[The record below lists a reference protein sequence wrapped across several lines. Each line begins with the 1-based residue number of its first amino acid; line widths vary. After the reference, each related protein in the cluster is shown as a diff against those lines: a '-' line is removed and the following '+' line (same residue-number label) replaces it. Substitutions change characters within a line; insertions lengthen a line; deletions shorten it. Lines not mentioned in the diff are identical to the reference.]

1 MTSDTTKRIAR
12 RIRLLG
18 LAASLLTFLT
28 FAGNVLYGRFAPSLG
43 LDPAL
48 RLTRVPEFL
57 LLVTSAT
64 LFIVAA
70 LAAEKQAGVR
80 PSMEEET

>member
-1 MTSDTTKRIAR
+1 
-12 RIRLLG
+12 
-18 LAASLLTFLT
+18 
-28 FAGNVLYGRFAPSLG
+28 LYGRFAPSLG

-57 LLVTSAT
+57 LLFASAT

-70 LAAEKQAGVR
+70 LAAERQAGIR
-80 PSMEEET
+80 PSLEEET